1 MGLGNVITKKVIK
14 HNSFDL
20 DIQLAKSWMVKHALL
35 SLCDNSLFNVVSF
48 VCNFNPDQN
57 C

>member
-1 MGLGNVITKKVIK
+1 MKKVIK